1 MVSGSEVYRT
11 TVRVKP
17 MAPARWKGVVEEHA
31 GQVSSLVDLLQGK
44 LPASLLRSLCD
55 ASRGLFPGPKELE
68 FSCSC
73 PDWAMMC
80 KHVAAVLYGVGARLD
95 HDPGLLFVLRGVE
108 ATDLAARSAAVT
120 FAAAA
125 GPDELTGVDLGDL
138 FGIDLGGAAAPA
150 APSAPESPKVSAAK
164 AAPAKATP
172 AKAAP
177 AKATPAKPAP
187 AKPAPAKAAPAKA
200 APEKAAPAKPA
211 PAKPAPAKPAPA
223 KKPAPAPAPPAVQVA
238 PAKPPRA
245 GRRAPAPA
253 PVPFAPLAASM
264 LDRLRVDRETVA
276 GWVRSGV
283 LLATADPAVY
293 TPTEAT
299 GPHLRAYMAENRGR

>member
-1 MVSGSEVYRT
+1 MYGWRPYVPVAKRRAEAARQVAKSTKSGAPMSPVVISGRTIASSFWGKSWCDAMESYGDYENRLPRGRTYVRNGAVVDLRVEPGLVTAMVSGSEVYRT

-17 MAPARWKGVVEEHA
+17 LPPARWKGVVEEHA

-68 FSCSC
+68 FACSC

-125 GPDELTGVDLGDL
+125 GPLL
-138 FGIDLGGAAAPA
+138 
-150 APSAPESPKVSAAK
+150 VSASVS
-164 AAPAKATP
+164 
-172 AKAAP
+172 
-177 AKATPAKPAP
+177 
-187 AKPAPAKAAPAKA
+187 
-200 APEKAAPAKPA
+200 E
-211 PAKPAPAKPAPA
+211 
-223 KKPAPAPAPPAVQVA
+223 
-238 PAKPPRA
+238 
-245 GRRAPAPA
+245 
-253 PVPFAPLAASM
+253 
-264 LDRLRVDRETVA
+264 
-276 GWVRSGV
+276 
-283 LLATADPAVY
+283 
-293 TPTEAT
+293 
-299 GPHLRAYMAENRGR
+299 